1 VRAVG
6 VSVMGLVA
14 GLVAG
19 ILLSEL
25 IGIVGYVAS
34 GRFVGVRYLPV
45 YLGIAGAV
53 VAPLVHRR
61 GGDAREPTEK
71 HGRRP

>member
-1 VRAVG
+1 MGALRACV
-6 VSVMGLVA
+6 VGLVV

-25 IGIVGYVAS
+25 IGVVGYLAS

-45 YLGIAGAV
+45 YLGIAGAA

-61 GGDAREPTEK
+61 RREPSTK
-71 HGRRP
+71 HRP

>member
-1 VRAVG
+1 
-6 VSVMGLVA
+6 MGLVA

-25 IGIVGYVAS
+25 IGIVAYFAS

-61 GGDAREPTEK
+61 
-71 HGRRP
+71 HVHRP

>member
-1 VRAVG
+1 MRAVG
-6 VSVMGLVA
+6 VSVVGLVV

-25 IGIVGYVAS
+25 IGIIGYLAS

-53 VAPLVHRR
+53 AAPLVHRH
-61 GGDAREPTEK
+61 GSEAREPISK
-71 HGRRP
+71 HRHRS